1 MKSSEVRA
9 YLVNIP
15 SLKNGQHEFDFEI
28 NDGFFAHFEDSL
40 VEKGKGHCRMELKKT
55 DTMMTMDFEFDLSV
69 ELVCDR
75 SLDIFHFPI
84 EEKHELIVKFGEH
97 DEELSEDLLVIS
109 RETQIFDT
117 APYLYEFIN
126 LAIPMKKLHPRYD
139 GVETPDLIYQS
150 EVTED
155 ESEEEIDP
163 RWAEL
168 KKLSNK

>member
-1 MKSSEVRA
+1 MKTSEART

-15 SLKNGQHEFDFEI
+15 SLKNGDHEFNFEI
-28 NDGFFAHFEDSL
+28 NDAFFGHFENSL
-40 VEKGKGHCRMELKKT
+40 VEKGNGHCRMELKKN
-55 DTMMTMDFEFDLSV
+55 DTMMTMNFEFDTEV

-75 SLDIFHFPI
+75 SLDTFTFAI

-97 DEELSEDLLVIS
+97 DEELSEDLLVIA
-109 RETQIFDT
+109 RDTQIFDT
-117 APYLYEFIN
+117 APYLLEFIN

-150 EVTED
+150 EVTEE
-155 ESEEEIDP
+155 ESEEGIDP
-163 RWAEL
+163 RWAVL